1 MTLNHTFLNAQ
12 GVNSPVAGI
21 TDAIFG
27 TGGHDGMVDRQTGL
41 FRDVKLPAH
50 LTHKRQTHGPHL
62 HKKEKEKLKI
72 RSKFIIRAEEFPGY

>member
-12 GVNSPVAGI
+12 GVNSPIAGI

-27 TGGHDGMVDRQTGL
+27 TGGHDGMVDGQTGL

-62 HKKEKEKLKI
+62 HKKEKEKLKK
-72 RSKFIIRAEEFPGY
+72 RSKFIIRAEEFAGY